1 MNNNVRPCTGCRCRV
16 ASRSL
21 LVRHLAVA
29 CRLEKPS
36 RACPL
41 LSPFTLF
48 LSLPIPSPALSK
60 PPVSSC
66 CRSHWLRPGS
76 PLLDSLLDT
85 PPSEARCR
93 QRCCPWPPHAQPAL
107 VQYNATDASPCH
119 CHSRPPPRHAAHARG
134 WTFPGQCR
142 PSQSPVRVRVGR
154 GLPRPCSSP
163 PAPSLSAETASS
175 RTSSAVNPRQ
185 GLHAR
190 IREKGRV
197 FL

>member
-1 MNNNVRPCTGCRCRV
+1 MPPLMHATCSIVCLRGDHARAECPTMPMRV
-16 ASRSL
+16 
-21 LVRHLAVA
+21 
-29 CRLEKPS
+29 PP
-36 RACPL
+36 PL
-41 LSPFTLF
+41 
-48 LSLPIPSPALSK
+48 PALSLLFGCTRAPSSAPLTPSALSLALGAAHARRAW
-60 PPVSSC
+60 PP
-66 CRSHWLRPGS
+66 L
-76 PLLDSLLDT
+76 T
-85 PPSEARCR
+85 PSSEARCR
-93 QRCCPWPPHAQPAL
+93 QRCCPRPPHAQPAL

-142 PSQSPVRVRVGR
+142 PSQSPVRVRVGQ
-154 GLPRPCSSP
+154 GLPQPCSSP

>member
-1 MNNNVRPCTGCRCRV
+1 MPLPRG
-16 ASRSL
+16 L
-21 LVRHLAVA
+21 LCATS
-29 CRLEKPS
+29 PS
-36 RACPL
+36 RVVWRSRARVCL
-41 LSPFTLF
+41 MLSPFTLF

-93 QRCCPWPPHAQPAL
+93 QRCCPRPPHAQPAL

-142 PSQSPVRVRVGR
+142 PSQSPVRVHVGQ

-163 PAPSLSAETASS
+163 PAPSLPAETASS
-175 RTSSAVNPRQ
+175 RTSSAANPRQ
-185 GLHAR
+185 GFCAQ
-190 IREKGRV
+190 IRVRGWA
-197 FL
+197 